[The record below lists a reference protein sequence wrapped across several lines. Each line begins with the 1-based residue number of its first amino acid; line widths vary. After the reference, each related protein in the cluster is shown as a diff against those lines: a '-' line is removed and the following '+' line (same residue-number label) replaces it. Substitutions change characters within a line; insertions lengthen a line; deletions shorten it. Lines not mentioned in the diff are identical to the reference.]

1 MGCYLACRRA
11 SGSLEALILL
21 VDGLRADLEVGADV
35 LSRLQ
40 SGFGQILKF
49 RWFADEVLILR
60 TDGVRADFG
69 VLLLLADGIRAVLG
83 IIPGEFKLANVLR
96 ADLGVQVIAD
106 EVLSRLQTGFGQIL
120 NLSPVNVFCLQ
131 TGFEQISQFMLSP
144 MGIILLADGLRAVRE
159 ALIFPADGL

>member
-1 MGCYLACRRA
+1 M
-11 SGSLEALILL
+11 
-21 VDGLRADLEVGADV
+21 
-35 LSRLQ
+35 
-40 SGFGQILKF
+40 
-49 RWFADEVLILR
+49 R
-60 TDGVRADFG
+60 TDGVRAGFG

-83 IIPGEFKLANVLR
+83 IIPGEFKLAKVLR

-131 TGFEQISQFMLSP
+131 TGFEQILQFMLSP